1 MERLNKYTYIILT
14 TCQYQGN
21 ICWWRCLK
29 TKVVSLACFLLHH
42 LCGGHGFPY
51 SGIGLNST
59 PSTNQR
65 ELVRKGG
72 YNGVLEAQLFFV
84 YTNVLFNY
92 LGPDAYKNWRWKV
105 RYKWGYSTLGKFT
118 ATTDLLFWNLCLGLY
133 MPISSY
139 HVQQPLQIAS
149 LVDMICERVLQAQI
163 IDAVI
168 S

>member
-1 MERLNKYTYIILT
+1 MTMSYKFNTSFFCDQCKCLLWASGYLLAAIVGWWATEPASLFRYSDQHMERLNKYTYIILT

-51 SGIGLNST
+51 SGTGLNST

-72 YNGVLEAQLFFV
+72 YNGVLKAQLFFV

-105 RYKWGYSTLGKFT
+105 R
-118 ATTDLLFWNLCLGLY
+118 
-133 MPISSY
+133 
-139 HVQQPLQIAS
+139 
-149 LVDMICERVLQAQI
+149 
-163 IDAVI
+163 
-168 S
+168 